1 MKLFKVSLN
10 IIFNISDLYKMKQY
24 ITYILIGLA
33 IAVVI
38 GLGLYL
44 KKKFDSLEERVSAMN
59 AELFTVRNYMS
70 SEKRLGN
77 EDMFSANTQRNIA
90 LEINNTMSAQTGT
103 PQYNENTAN
112 RDNVN
117 ENMNEQ
123 INVNDF
129 QETSPNNSYDRLH
142 DEVTNLREDI
152 NNIEDLLEDSSGGS
166 VSRESDDLDAEMY
179 EQQLQNIETTG
190 NHQLDES
197 LIEQVQQVNEVVQ
210 IATRN
215 DDYIK
220 NNNSEFEDLANVDL
234 EHNSEFDELLEEV
247 SNTDDNTDE
256 ALLGEE
262 SNNEHEIEENSESDE
277 GEEETVNSND
287 NLDGVEIDSN
297 LKMELD
303 IDVITNSFSKTQL
316 INLCIENNVSK
327 SGNKTVLVER
337 LIEAGVDLTSD
348 NSELQTINSS

>member
-1 MKLFKVSLN
+1 VSLN
-10 IIFNISDLYKMKQY
+10 IIINISDLYKMKQY

-33 IAVVI
+33 VALVI

-90 LEINNTMSAQTGT
+90 LEINNTMPSQTGE
-103 PQYNENTAN
+103 PQYNENTNNEN
-112 RDNVN
+112 RVD

-123 INVNDF
+123 VNVNDF

-166 VSRESDDLDAEMY
+166 MSQESDDIDANMY

-190 NHQLDES
+190 NHPLDES

-210 IATRN
+210 IASRN

-234 EHNSEFDELLEEV
+234 EHNSEFDELLDDV
-247 SNTDDNTDE
+247 SKTDDNTNE

-262 SNNEHEIEENSESDE
+262 SDNES
-277 GEEETVNSND
+277 EEEEDEDENDDD

-303 IDVITNSFSKTQL
+303 VDVITNSFSKTQL

-337 LIEAGVDLTSD
+337 LLEAGVDLTSD

>member
-1 MKLFKVSLN
+1 
-10 IIFNISDLYKMKQY
+10 MKQY

-210 IATRN
+210 IASRN

>member
-10 IIFNISDLYKMKQY
+10 IIINISDLYKMKQY

-33 IAVVI
+33 VAVVI

-90 LEINNTMSAQTGT
+90 LEINNTIPSQTGA
-103 PQYNENTAN
+103 PQYNENTNNEN
-112 RDNVN
+112 RVD

-123 INVNDF
+123 VNVDDF

-142 DEVTNLREDI
+142 NEVTNLREDI

-166 VSRESDDLDAEMY
+166 MSQESDDIDANMY

-190 NHQLDES
+190 NHPLDES

-210 IATRN
+210 IASRN

-234 EHNSEFDELLEEV
+234 EHNSEFDELLDDV
-247 SNTDDNTDE
+247 SNTDDNTNE

-262 SNNEHEIEENSESDE
+262 SDNES
-277 GEEETVNSND
+277 EEEDENDDENDDD

-303 IDVITNSFSKTQL
+303 VDVITNSFSKTEL

-337 LIEAGVDLTSD
+337 LLEAGVDLTSD

>member
-33 IAVVI
+33 IAIVI

-77 EDMFSANTQRNIA
+77 EDMFSANTQQNIA
-90 LEINNTMSAQTGT
+90 LEINNKMSAQTVT
-103 PQYNENTAN
+103 PQYNENT
-112 RDNVN
+112 VN

-129 QETSPNNSYDRLH
+129 QETSPNNSYDRLN
-142 DEVTNLREDI
+142 DEVTNLRADI

-166 VSRESDDLDAEMY
+166 LSRESDDLDAEIY

-190 NHQLDES
+190 NHPLDDS

-210 IATRN
+210 IASRN

-234 EHNSEFDELLEEV
+234 EHNSEFDELLEDV
-247 SNTDDNTDE
+247 SNDDNTE
-256 ALLGEE
+256 QALLGEE
-262 SNNEHEIEENSESDE
+262 SNNESTGEHEGKSDSDSV
-277 GEEETVNSND
+277 EEETVDSDD

-303 IDVITNSFSKTQL
+303 MDVITNSFTKTEL

>member
-33 IAVVI
+33 IAIVI

-77 EDMFSANTQRNIA
+77 EDMFSANTQQNIA
-90 LEINNTMSAQTGT
+90 LEINNKMSAQTVT
-103 PQYNENTAN
+103 PQYNENT
-112 RDNVN
+112 VN

-129 QETSPNNSYDRLH
+129 QETSPNNSYDRLN
-142 DEVTNLREDI
+142 DEVTNLRADI

-166 VSRESDDLDAEMY
+166 LSRESDDLDAEIY

-190 NHQLDES
+190 NHPLDDS

-210 IATRN
+210 IASRN

-234 EHNSEFDELLEEV
+234 EHNSEFDELLEDV
-247 SNTDDNTDE
+247 SNDDNTE
-256 ALLGEE
+256 QALLGEE
-262 SNNEHEIEENSESDE
+262 SNNESTGEHEEKLDSDSV
-277 GEEETVNSND
+277 EEETVDSDD

-303 IDVITNSFSKTQL
+303 MDVITNSFTKTEL

>member
-1 MKLFKVSLN
+1 
-10 IIFNISDLYKMKQY
+10 MKQY

-33 IAVVI
+33 VALVI

-90 LEINNTMSAQTGT
+90 LEINNTMPSQTGE
-103 PQYNENTAN
+103 PQYNENTNNEN
-112 RDNVN
+112 RFD

-123 INVNDF
+123 VNVNDF

-166 VSRESDDLDAEMY
+166 MSQESDDIDANMY

-190 NHQLDES
+190 NHPLDES
-197 LIEQVQQVNEVVQ
+197 LI
-210 IATRN
+210 
-215 DDYIK
+215 
-220 NNNSEFEDLANVDL
+220 
-234 EHNSEFDELLEEV
+234 
-247 SNTDDNTDE
+247 
-256 ALLGEE
+256 
-262 SNNEHEIEENSESDE
+262 
-277 GEEETVNSND
+277 
-287 NLDGVEIDSN
+287 
-297 LKMELD
+297 
-303 IDVITNSFSKTQL
+303 
-316 INLCIENNVSK
+316 
-327 SGNKTVLVER
+327 
-337 LIEAGVDLTSD
+337 
-348 NSELQTINSS
+348 

>member
-33 IAVVI
+33 IAIVI

-77 EDMFSANTQRNIA
+77 EDMFSANTQQNIA
-90 LEINNTMSAQTGT
+90 LEINNKMSAQTVT
-103 PQYNENTAN
+103 PQYNENT
-112 RDNVN
+112 VN

-129 QETSPNNSYDRLH
+129 QETSPNNSYDRLN

-166 VSRESDDLDAEMY
+166 LSRESDDLDAEMY

-190 NHQLDES
+190 NHPLDDS

-210 IATRN
+210 IASRN

-234 EHNSEFDELLEEV
+234 EHNSEFDELLEDV
-247 SNTDDNTDE
+247 SNDDNTE
-256 ALLGEE
+256 QALLGEE
-262 SNNEHEIEENSESDE
+262 SNNESTGEHEEKLDSDSV
-277 GEEETVNSND
+277 EEETVDSD

-303 IDVITNSFSKTQL
+303 MDVITNSFTKTEL

>member
-33 IAVVI
+33 IAIVI

-77 EDMFSANTQRNIA
+77 EDMFSANTQQNIA
-90 LEINNTMSAQTGT
+90 LEINNKMSAQTVT
-103 PQYNENTAN
+103 PQYNENT
-112 RDNVN
+112 VN

-129 QETSPNNSYDRLH
+129 QETSPNNSYDRLN
-142 DEVTNLREDI
+142 DEVTNLRADI

-166 VSRESDDLDAEMY
+166 LSRESDDLDAEMY

-190 NHQLDES
+190 NHPLDDS

-210 IATRN
+210 IASRN

-234 EHNSEFDELLEEV
+234 EHNSEFDELLEDV
-247 SNTDDNTDE
+247 SNDDNTE
-256 ALLGEE
+256 QALLGEE
-262 SNNEHEIEENSESDE
+262 SNNESTGEHEEKLDSDSV
-277 GEEETVNSND
+277 EEETVDSDD

-303 IDVITNSFSKTQL
+303 MDVITNSFTKTEL

>member
-10 IIFNISDLYKMKQY
+10 IIINISDLYKMKQY

-33 IAVVI
+33 VALVI

-90 LEINNTMSAQTGT
+90 LEINNTMPSQTGA
-103 PQYNENTAN
+103 PQYNENTNNEN
-112 RDNVN
+112 RVDENRVD

-123 INVNDF
+123 VNVDDF

-142 DEVTNLREDI
+142 NEVTNLREDI

-166 VSRESDDLDAEMY
+166 MSQESNDIDATMY

-190 NHQLDES
+190 NHPLDES

-210 IATRN
+210 IASRN

-234 EHNSEFDELLEEV
+234 EHNSEFDELLDDV
-247 SNTDDNTDE
+247 SNTDDNNEE

-262 SNNEHEIEENSESDE
+262 SDNESEDSV
-277 GEEETVNSND
+277 EEEDENDDD

-303 IDVITNSFSKTQL
+303 VDVITNSFSKSQL

-337 LIEAGVDLTSD
+337 LLEAGVDLTSD